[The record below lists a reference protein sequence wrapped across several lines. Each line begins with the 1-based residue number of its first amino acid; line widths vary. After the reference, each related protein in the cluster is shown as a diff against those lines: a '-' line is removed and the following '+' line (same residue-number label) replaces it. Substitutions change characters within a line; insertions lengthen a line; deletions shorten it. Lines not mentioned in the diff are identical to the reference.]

1 MEENKVFDKIIF
13 IAQIC
18 WLLFL
23 KARISNGFQIGV
35 KMDFKM
41 IFKCFRLLEFPENL
55 ITK

>member
-23 KARISNGFQIGV
+23 KARISNGFEIGEWILKLFLNV
-35 KMDFKM
+35 FK
-41 IFKCFRLLEFPENL
+41 IYIVFK
-55 ITK
+55 IV